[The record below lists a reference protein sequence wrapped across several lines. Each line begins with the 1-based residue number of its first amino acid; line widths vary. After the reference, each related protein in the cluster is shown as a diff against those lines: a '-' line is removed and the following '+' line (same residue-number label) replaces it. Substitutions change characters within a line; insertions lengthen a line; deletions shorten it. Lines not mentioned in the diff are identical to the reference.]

1 MHSEGIVH
9 AFRIVK
15 ALDFLGLG
23 VDRVHT
29 RAGNEQLTGDW
40 VNLDFARMLDS
51 LLVPFLVRVVAGP
64 HLLQGVYIVGADGVG
79 ESIGHPD

>member
-40 VNLDFARMLDS
+40 VNLDFSRMLDS
-51 LLVPFLVRVVAGP
+51 LLVPFLVRRSWSTLAAGC
-64 HLLQGVYIVGADGVG
+64 LYRRR
-79 ESIGHPD
+79 